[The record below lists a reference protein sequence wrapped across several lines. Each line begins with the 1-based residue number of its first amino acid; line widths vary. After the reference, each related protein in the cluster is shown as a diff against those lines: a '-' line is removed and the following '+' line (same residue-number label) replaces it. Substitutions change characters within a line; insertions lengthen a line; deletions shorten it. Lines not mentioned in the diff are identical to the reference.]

1 MNVSPNLKRK
11 QRGLALI
18 SIMVMV
24 TLMTILL
31 SGIFYRHQL
40 DIVRAIRVISG
51 EQAML
56 LALSTESWALN
67 VFVEDDKKVD
77 HLNEDWARQIPVLP
91 IEGGT
96 VTGKIIDLQGRF
108 NLNNFIY
115 YASAKTWQKESEDI
129 SGTSLIATYTRLL
142 ESLELDADL
151 AKAAVIVDW
160 IDSNSGLISSD
171 GAEDDEY
178 YRLGKAYVAANAMMV
193 EPEELALL
201 SGYQINDVMTLAD
214 SISALPAQTLLNI
227 NTADRRLLMSL
238 HQDIDEAVADEI
250 IDQRQFEDLDEFYA
264 TVDGLLN
271 STVSAKVL
279 LSALVDIKSR
289 YYVMQ
294 ADVRLGDIRIQL
306 DSHIERNDDGQAAVL
321 FRRMQFVPL
330 LAQTIDPSD
339 AVEIN

>member
-1 MNVSPNLKRK
+1 MNAGPNLKRK
-11 QRGLALI
+11 QSGLALI

-67 VFVEDDKKVD
+67 VFVEDDNKVD
-77 HLNEDWARQIPVLP
+77 HLDEDWARKIPVLP

-108 NLNNFIY
+108 NLNNFADY
-115 YASAKTWQKESEDI
+115 TSSKTWQEDSQDI
-129 SGTSLIATYTRLL
+129 NGTNLIAIYIRLL

-151 AKAAVIVDW
+151 ARAAVIVDW
-160 IDSNSGLISSD
+160 IDSNSELISIE

-178 YRLGKAYVAANAMMV
+178 YRLDKAYVAANAMMV

-201 SGYQINDVMTLAD
+201 SGYQINDVMRLAD
-214 SISALPAQTLLNI
+214 SISALPAKTFLNI
-227 NTADRRLLMSL
+227 NTADKRLLMAL
-238 HQDIDEAVADEI
+238 HQDIDETAADEI
-250 IDQRQFEDLDEFYA
+250 IDQRPFGGEPEFYA
-264 TVDGLLN
+264 TVDGLIN
-271 STVSAKVL
+271 STVSAKIL
-279 LSALVDIKSR
+279 FAGLVAIKSR

-294 ADVRLGDIRIQL
+294 ADVLLGDVRIQL
-306 DSHIERNDDGQAAVL
+306 DSYIERNDDGQAAVL
-321 FRRMQFVPL
+321 FRRMQFVPQ
-330 LAQTIDPSD
+330 LAPTIEPSD

>member
-129 SGTSLIATYTRLL
+129 SGTNLIATYTRLL

-227 NTADRRLLMSL
+227 NTADRRLLMAL

-250 IDQRQFEDLDEFYA
+250 IDQRPFEDLDEFYA

-294 ADVRLGDIRIQL
+294 ADVRLGDVRIQL
-306 DSHIERNDDGQAAVL
+306 DSYIERNDDGQAAVL

>member
-1 MNVSPNLKRK
+1 MTSGRSLKRK
-11 QRGLALI
+11 QAGLALI

-67 VFVEDDKKVD
+67 VFVEDDNEVD
-77 HLNEDWARQIPVLP
+77 HLDEDWARKIPVLP

-108 NLNNFIY
+108 NLNNFTDY
-115 YASAKTWQKESEDI
+115 ESSKTWQEDSQDI
-129 SGTSLIATYTRLL
+129 NGTNLIAIYMRLL

-151 AKAAVIVDW
+151 AKAAVIIDW
-160 IDSNSGLISSD
+160 IDSNSELISSD

-178 YRLGKAYVAANAMMV
+178 YRLDKAYVAANAMMV

-201 SGYQINDVMTLAD
+201 RGYQINDVMTLAD
-214 SISALPAQTLLNI
+214 SISALPAQTFLNI
-227 NTADRRLLMSL
+227 NTADKRLLMAL
-238 HQDIDEAVADEI
+238 HQDIDETAADEI
-250 IDQRQFEDLDEFYA
+250 IDQRPFGDKAEFYA
-264 TVDGLLN
+264 TVDGLIN
-271 STVSAKVL
+271 STVSAKIL
-279 LSALVDIKSR
+279 FEGLVAIKSR
-289 YYVMQ
+289 YYMMQ
-294 ADVRLGDIRIQL
+294 ADVRLGDVRIQL
-306 DSHIERNDDGQAAVL
+306 DSYIERNDDGQAAVL
-321 FRRMQFVPL
+321 FRRMQFVPQ
-330 LAQTIDPSD
+330 LAQTIEPSD

>member
-1 MNVSPNLKRK
+1 
-11 QRGLALI
+11 
-18 SIMVMV
+18 MVMV

-227 NTADRRLLMSL
+227 NTADRRLLMAL

-250 IDQRQFEDLDEFYA
+250 IDQRPFEDLDEFYA

>member
-1 MNVSPNLKRK
+1 MTAGGSLKR
-11 QRGLALI
+11 QQAGLALI

-67 VFVEDDKKVD
+67 VFVEDDKNVD
-77 HLNEDWARQIPVLP
+77 HLDEDWARGIPVLP
-91 IEGGT
+91 IEGGS

-108 NLNNFIY
+108 NLNNFAGY
-115 YASAKTWQKESEDI
+115 TATKTWQEDSEDI
-129 SGTSLIATYTRLL
+129 NGTNLITIYMRLL

-151 AKAAVIVDW
+151 ARAAVIVDW
-160 IDSNSGLISSD
+160 VDSNSGLISSD

-178 YRLGKAYVAANAMMV
+178 YRLDKAYVAANAMMV

-201 SGYQINDVMTLAD
+201 SGYQINDVITLAD
-214 SISALPAQTLLNI
+214 SITVLPTNTALNI
-227 NTADRRLLMSL
+227 NTADKNLLMAL
-238 HQDIDEAVADEI
+238 HRDIDEATADEL
-250 IDQRQFEDLDEFYA
+250 IDQRPFEDLDEFY
-264 TVDGLLN
+264 TLIDGLIN
-271 STVSAKVL
+271 SDVDAKVL
-279 LSALVDIKSR
+279 LNGLVGIKSR

-294 ADVRLGDIRIQL
+294 ADVLLGDIRIQL
-306 DSHIERNDDGQAAVL
+306 DSHIERNGDGQAAVL
-321 FRRMQFVPL
+321 FRRMQFVPQ
-330 LAQTIDPSD
+330 LAQTIEPSD

>member
-1 MNVSPNLKRK
+1 MTSGGSLKRK
-11 QRGLALI
+11 QAGLALI

-67 VFVEDDKKVD
+67 VFVEDDNEVD
-77 HLNEDWARQIPVLP
+77 HLDEDWARKIPVLP

-108 NLNNFIY
+108 NLNNFTDY
-115 YASAKTWQKESEDI
+115 ESSKTWQEDSQDI
-129 SGTSLIATYTRLL
+129 NGTNLIAIYMRLL

-160 IDSNSGLISSD
+160 IDSNSELISSD

-178 YRLGKAYVAANAMMV
+178 YRLDKAYVAANAMMV

-201 SGYQINDVMTLAD
+201 RGYQINDVMTLAD

-227 NTADRRLLMSL
+227 NTADKRLLMAL
-238 HQDIDEAVADEI
+238 HQDIDEAAADEI
-250 IDQRQFEDLDEFYA
+250 IDQRPFEKLDEFYA

-279 LSALVDIKSR
+279 LSALVDKKSR

-294 ADVRLGDIRIQL
+294 ADVRLGDVRIQL
-306 DSHIERNDDGQAAVL
+306 DSYIERNDDGQAAVL
-321 FRRMQFVPL
+321 FRRMQFVPQ
-330 LAQTIDPSD
+330 LAQTIEPSD

>member
-1 MNVSPNLKRK
+1 MSADGRSRHK
-11 QRGLALI
+11 QTGLALI

-56 LALSTESWALN
+56 LALSAESWALN
-67 VFVEDDKKVD
+67 VFVNDDKNVD

-91 IEGGT
+91 IEGGS

-108 NLNNFIY
+108 NLNNFADY
-115 YASAKTWQKESEDI
+115 TQPKTWREDSKDI
-129 SGTSLIATYTRLL
+129 DGTNLIAIYMRLL

-160 IDSNSGLISSD
+160 IDSNSELISSD

-178 YRLGKAYVAANAMMV
+178 YRLDKPYVAANTMMV
-193 EPEELALL
+193 EQAELALL
-201 SGYQINDVMTLAD
+201 SGYQINDVITLAD
-214 SISALPAQTLLNI
+214 SIAVLPANTALNI
-227 NTADRRLLMSL
+227 NTASKNLLMAL
-238 HQDIDEAVADEI
+238 HRAIDEATADQL
-250 IDQRQFEDLDEFYA
+250 IDQRPYENTDEFY
-264 TVDGLLN
+264 TLIDKLIN
-271 STVSAKVL
+271 STVEGKAL
-279 LSALVDIKSR
+279 FNGLVDIKSR
-289 YYVMQ
+289 YYMMQ
-294 ADVRLGDIRIQL
+294 VDVLLGDIRIQL
-306 DSHIERNDDGQAAVL
+306 DSYIERNTDGQAAVL
-321 FRRMQFVPL
+321 FRRMQFVPQL
-330 LAQTIDPSD
+330 VQAIEPSD